1 MIRRCTDSHPLY
13 RSFAHRSFFAAP
25 PTNKMDMVP
34 PSVKKVE
41 KAMEAMISDIQKQYL
56 LPKQKDAFL
65 CCAKCCDVSD
75 DLQALQGW

>member
-1 MIRRCTDSHPLY
+1 MWNRNRDQP
-13 RSFAHRSFFAAP
+13 AHHQFQP
-25 PTNKMDMVP
+25 PTPDKMDMVP

-41 KAMEAMISDIQKQYL
+41 KAMEAMIGDLQKQYL

-65 CCAKCCDVSD
+65 CCAKCCDASD